1 MTRHCLFLDLV
12 DDAELICEYRR
23 WHEPGGPP
31 AAVNRSIRE
40 AGILEMEIW
49 NVGNRL
55 VMIMETTAEFDA
67 GAKARRDASD
77 PDVQAWERLM
87 DRLQRRL
94 AFAPAGTKWVAAERI
109 YALSEQP

>member
-12 DDAELICEYRR
+12 DDSELISEYRR
-23 WHEPGGPP
+23 YHRPGGPP

-49 NVGNRL
+49 QVGHRL
-55 VMIMETTAEFDA
+55 VMIMETTADFDA
-67 GAKARRDASD
+67 GAKARSDASD
-77 PDVQAWERLM
+77 PDVQAWEQLM
-87 DRLQRRL
+87 DRFQQRL
-94 AFAPAGTKWVAAERI
+94 AFAPARAKWVTAERI